1 MIVPIKSK
9 YLQMSEEEFYLF
21 CQDMDHFQ
29 IEREADGTILIMEL
43 TNSETGSFNANVT
56 TKVNSWALAEKT
68 GKTFDSSSGFTL
80 PNDAVKSPDT
90 AWIAI
95 ERWKALSKE
104 ERKRFAHISPDFV
117 IEIRSKTDRLK
128 RLQDKMIEYRDNGVR
143 LGWLIDPETE
153 TVWIYRAD
161 GSIEKVPSFDQM
173 LSGEDVLKGFELRLT
188 DIWNGDEE

>member
-1 MIVPIKSK
+1 MIVPIKSQYVK
-9 YLQMSEEEFYLF
+9 MSEEEFYLF
-21 CQDMDHFQ
+21 CQDMDNFQ
-29 IEREADGTILIMEL
+29 VEREADGTILIREL

-56 TKVNSWALAEKT
+56 TKVNNWTLEEKT

-80 PNDAVKSPDT
+80 PNNAVKSPDT

-95 ERWKALSKE
+95 ERWKALPKE

-117 IEIRSKTDRLK
+117 IEIRSKSDRLK

-143 LGWLIDPETE
+143 LGWLIDPEDQ

-161 GSIEKVPSFDQM
+161 GSIERDPSFEQT
-173 LSGEDVLKGFELRLT
+173 LSGEDVLKGFELRLA
-188 DIWNGDEE
+188 DIWDGEE